1 MSIERKEHV
10 EVVRDAGYERRQQV
24 SELAPST
31 QTVIVSRVIQ
41 VIWLLT
47 AIVIALLGLR
57 FVLQLLAAN
66 EGNAFANFIFQIT
79 SVLVAPFATL
89 FAPATATNGV
99 VVEWSTLVAGVA
111 YLLLGWLL
119 TAVVRILFGGTR
131 SMRRVRTIERARS

>member
-10 EVVRDAGYERRQQV
+10 EVVRDADYERRQQV

-131 SMRRVRTIERARS
+131 SMRRVRTIERSR

>member
-1 MSIERKEHV
+1 MERKEHV
-10 EVVRDAGYERRQQV
+10 EVVRDGGYERRQQV

-47 AIVIALLGLR
+47 ALVIALLGLR
-57 FVLQLLAAN
+57 FVFQLLAAN
-66 EGNAFANFIFQIT
+66 EGNAFANVIFQIT
-79 SVLVAPFATL
+79 NVLVAPFATL
-89 FAPATATNGV
+89 FAPSAATNGS

-119 TAVVRILFGGTR
+119 TTLVRILFGGTG
-131 SMRRVRTIERARS
+131 SLRRVRTIERARN

>member
-10 EVVRDAGYERRQQV
+10 EVVHDAGYERRQQV

-41 VIWLLT
+41 IIWLLT

-66 EGNAFANFIFQIT
+66 EGNAFASFVFQIT
-79 SVLVAPFATL
+79 NVLVAPFASL
-89 FAPATATNGV
+89 FAPSTATNGSAI
-99 VVEWSTLVAGVA
+99 EWSTLVAGVA
-111 YLLLGWLL
+111 YLLLGWLV
-119 TAVVRILFGGTR
+119 TTVVRILFGGTG
-131 SMRRVRTIERARS
+131 SVRRVRTVERARN